1 MFPYGLFSSEPVQLQ
16 QTNKIKSIQRGVLNE
31 ERHSYFID
39 SQLISCG
46 LSCWRV
52 RREGKICCV
61 IFRTDEKLTEA
72 CSIVRIHS
80 F

>member
-1 MFPYGLFSSEPVQLQ
+1 MFPYGLFSNESVHLQ
-16 QTNKIKSIQRGVLNE
+16 KANKITSIQSDVLNE
-31 ERHSYFID
+31 ERHLYFID
-39 SQLISCG
+39 SQLISYG

-72 CSIVRIHS
+72 YSIVRIHS